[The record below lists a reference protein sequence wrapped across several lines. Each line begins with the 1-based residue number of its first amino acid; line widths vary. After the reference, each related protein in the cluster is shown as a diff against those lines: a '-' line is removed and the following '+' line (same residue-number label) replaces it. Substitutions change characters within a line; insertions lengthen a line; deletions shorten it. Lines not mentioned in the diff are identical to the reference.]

1 MTDTPQ
7 IADLSAVLE
16 RMSDEPIRVL
26 GLTGAKQSGKDTVAQ
41 RLSQNFGARLY
52 QRLGFMDDA
61 KVVVAAMFK
70 IKPEQIDEL
79 KLDEYFR
86 ISIANIRGYGRE
98 MHRSLTMREILQG
111 FGDGCRDAYG
121 AEFYVEAMRQQLATL
136 LEVDRARERHV
147 CYIVSDVR
155 TDAEAEMIQGLGGS
169 ILLVDGPEIDPEHE
183 DPHHTENGVSPGLID
198 GVIDNTR
205 RPTIDDLAE
214 DGEAK
219 LRSLEALDD
228 ELALVHAAVSR

>member
-1 MTDTPQ
+1 MSDTTK

-26 GLTGAKQSGKDTVAQ
+26 GLTGSKQSGKDTVAL
-41 RLSQNFGARLY
+41 RLIQNFGARLY

-70 IKPEQIDEL
+70 LKPEQIDEL

-98 MHRSLTMREILQG
+98 MHRSLTMREIIQG
-111 FGDGCRDAYG
+111 FGDGCREAYG
-121 AEFYVEAMRQQLATL
+121 EAFYVEAMRRQLVDVIDA
-136 LEVDRARERHV
+136 DRANNRHA
-147 CYIVSDVR
+147 CYVLSDVR
-155 TDAEAEMIQGLGGS
+155 KDAEAQMVHDLGGVV
-169 ILLVDGPEIDPEHE
+169 ILVDGPEAAGKE
-183 DPHHTENGVSPGLID
+183 DMHHTEDGVTPGLID
-198 GVIDNTR
+198 GVIDNTH
-205 RPTIDDLAE
+205 RPTIDELTE
-214 DGEAK
+214 DPDAK